1 MVNGVDKVVAMVT
14 AAVCIIDIIL
24 VAIVVVAPPF
34 FYMNIVCQNDIG
46 LALGAKQIMIVQRNE
61 HCETRKQRTISMLV
75 LQFHILY
82 GLFVNGHLKNETY
95 IHHSFFR
102 H

>member
-1 MVNGVDKVVAMVT
+1 MVIGVDKVVAMVI
-14 AAVCIIDIIL
+14 AAVYIIDIIL
-24 VAIVVVAPPF
+24 VAIVVVAPSF
-34 FYMNIVCQNDIG
+34 FYMNIVCRNDIG
-46 LALGAKQIMIVQRNE
+46 LTLGAKQIMILQRNE
-61 HCETRKQRTISMLV
+61 HCETRQQRTISMLV

-82 GLFVNGHLKNETY
+82 CLFLDGHLKNKTY